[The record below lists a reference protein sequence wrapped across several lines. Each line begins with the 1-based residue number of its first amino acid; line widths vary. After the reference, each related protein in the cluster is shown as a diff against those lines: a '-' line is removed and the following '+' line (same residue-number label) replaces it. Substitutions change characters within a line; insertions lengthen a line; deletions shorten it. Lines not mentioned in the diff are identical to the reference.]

1 MNTFELRNSKT
12 GRRFT
17 DLHKYVILEL
27 PKVPKEDDG
36 HPIWPQLQFLK
47 CKAEEDMTLLAEQHP
62 EVKPLVAEYKH
73 FTLLEKFRL
82 RARQREKDR
91 RDAWA
96 MREYIK
102 DEGRAEVRAEMDT
115 IRAEMEKVIIEKD
128 REVAEQARVNAEQ
141 AQEIAE
147 LKRLLQYQKDRS

>member
-1 MNTFELRNSKT
+1 MNTFELRNNKT
-12 GRRFT
+12 GRLFT
-17 DLHKYVILEL
+17 DLQKYVILEL
-27 PKVPKEDDG
+27 PKVPKDDDG

-47 CKAEEDMTLLAEQHP
+47 CKAEEDMTLLAEKHP

-102 DEGRAEVRAEMDT
+102 DEGRAE
-115 IRAEMEKVIIEKD
+115 MEKVIAEKD
-128 REVAEQARVNAEQ
+128 REITEQARVNAEL

-147 LKRLLQYQKDRS
+147 LKRLLQYQKDHP